1 MRIRA
6 KQSLGAAALV
16 VASLAAP
23 AVAQEAVTFTFVAD
37 TNLQSLSP
45 DVDKVRVT
53 CRVCQTPCAL
63 VLSTQP
69 PRINMVEAAV
79 GRVTNFTQ
87 QITVP
92 VTLPDQA
99 AAQAVNFWECSI
111 RLVDGGGTEATP
123 ATDADEAFA
132 RAKPG
137 TTLVRT
143 LNGSLSGT
151 SFGVTIE
158 DSN

>member
-1 MRIRA
+1 MGPKGIIVGVA
-6 KQSLGAAALV
+6 LALAGFVTPAA
-16 VASLAAP
+16 
-23 AVAQEAVTFTFVAD
+23 AQEAVTFTFVAD

-63 VLSTQP
+63 VVSTQP
-69 PRINMVEAAV
+69 PRINTVEADV
-79 GRVTNFTQ
+79 GRVTNFSQ
-87 QITVP
+87 QFTVP
-92 VTLPDQA
+92 VTLPDQE
-99 AAQAVNFWECSI
+99 AAQAVNFWECRI

-123 ATDADEAFA
+123 ATDAAEAFA
-132 RAKPG
+132 RAKSG

-143 LNGSLSGT
+143 LNGSLSGG